1 MEAGGGVTGTQRRDG
16 RAMLTHMKIAALIL
30 QNAVRVL
37 GLIMIALGMMFWSGR
52 SLDLIPI
59 HMRIGEVLVGL
70 LWVLAGI
77 GMRAGVRP
85 GFALGAIFYGVFVV
99 AFGMRMGTFLP
110 GGAHEIIRVLHLLFG
125 LGAIGLAESLSA
137 RIKRSG
143 R

>member
-1 MEAGGGVTGTQRRDG
+1 
-16 RAMLTHMKIAALIL
+16 IL
-30 QNAVRVL
+30 
-37 GLIMIALGMMFWSGR
+37 IALGIMFWSGR
-52 SLDLIPI
+52 SFELVPI

-77 GMRAGVRP
+77 GMRAGVKP
-85 GFALGAIFYGVFVV
+85 GLALGAIFYGVIVV

-110 GGAHEIIRVLHLLFG
+110 GGAHEIIRVLHLLLG
-125 LGAIGLAESLSA
+125 LGAIGFAESLSA